1 MVKTPLSLG
10 CRLAFLSVDFAKHEG
25 LNEVEAEM
33 VATKRQR
40 LDRETHRVDAKSL
53 GQDVVALIFLFA
65 AEPKAR
71 VVELKILRDEDD
83 SDFSDDDYDYDDE

>member
-1 MVKTPLSLG
+1 
-10 CRLAFLSVDFAKHEG
+10 
-25 LNEVEAEM
+25 M

-83 SDFSDDDYDYDDE
+83 SDFSDDDYDYDDESIASKMDSTNNSGAQMYSKPADNE